1 MKRIRQFLTSPA
13 GLFLIA
19 LVLRLAFLAFAV
31 MTEPK
36 IPSGRVPMG
45 HETGRIG
52 LHIAQGLGY
61 SSPLKFPSGPTAWI
75 TPAYP
80 YLLAG
85 VFKIFGIETLRSLV
99 AMKVLNNVFSA
110 LVCFPLFAIGRRL
123 FGTQMAVAGVLMW
136 ILYIP
141 AFYWPTA
148 WIWDTSLAALA
159 VTLLLW
165 ATYEIEDTDKASRW
179 VGYGALWAF
188 AALVNAAVVSIL
200 PGLFAYCAYRARKRG
215 APWLR
220 WTAIAAVAFAVGI
233 SPWVIR
239 NEIVFHGKVFM
250 RSNFGLELWLG
261 NNPEAPG
268 TWSPWLHPTDNDTE
282 GRHFAEVGEV
292 AYMQEKE
299 RLALEFM
306 KSHPGD
312 VMHSMFH
319 RFIEN
324 WTGTDEPIAD
334 VFLRL
339 PLWAQGWLAM
349 NCAFSVLTCIGLL
362 FARRAEPV
370 RYAPLFILIL
380 FFPAVYYV
388 THNTP
393 RYRHP
398 IEPAMSLLVVYGVAQ
413 IVRVC
418 RERRST
424 HQEAQVA
431 AQAAS

>member
-1 MKRIRQFLTSPA
+1 VKRIRLLLTSPT
-13 GLFLIA
+13 GLFVVA
-19 LVLRLAFLAFAV
+19 LVLRLAFLTLTRFL
-31 MTEPK
+31 EPN
-36 IPSGRVPMG
+36 IPSGHVPMG
-45 HETGRIG
+45 HEAGRIG

-75 TPAYP
+75 TPVYP

-85 VFKIFGIETLRSLV
+85 VFKIFGLETVRSLV
-99 AMKVLNNVFSA
+99 AMKVLNNLFSA
-110 LVCFPLFAIGRRL
+110 LVCFPLFAIARRL
-123 FGTQMAVAGVLMW
+123 FGTQMAIAAVVMW

-165 ATYEIEDTDKASRW
+165 ATYELEDKEKTWWWA
-179 VGYGALWAF
+179 GYGALWAF

-215 APWLR
+215 APWIRL
-220 WTAIAAVAFAVGI
+220 TAIAAVAFAAGI

-268 TWSPWLHPTDNDTE
+268 TWTPWLHPNDNDTE
-282 GRHFAEVGEV
+282 GRHFAKVGEL

-299 RLALEFM
+299 RIALEFM
-306 KSHPGD
+306 KTHPSD
-312 VMHSMFH
+312 VMHSVFH

-339 PLWAQGWLAM
+339 PWWAQAWLAM
-349 NCAFSVLTCIGLL
+349 NCAFSLLTCIGLL

-370 RYAPLFILIL
+370 RYMPLFILLL
-380 FFPAVYYV
+380 FFPAVYYI

-398 IEPAMSLLVVYGVAQ
+398 IEPAMSLLVVYAVAQ
-413 IVRVC
+413 IVRVW
-418 RERRST
+418 RDRRT
-424 HQEAQVA
+424 RNQETQVA
-431 AQAAS
+431 TPAAS

>member
-1 MKRIRQFLTSPA
+1 VKRISQFLTSPA
-13 GLFLIA
+13 GLFGICLA
-19 LVLRLAFLAFAV
+19 LRLVFMVVLNL
-31 MTEPK
+31 TQPD
-36 IPSGRVPMG
+36 IPSGHIKMG

-52 LHIAQGLGY
+52 IHIAQGLGF

-75 TPAYP
+75 TPIYP
-80 YLLAG
+80 YLVAAAS
-85 VFKIFGIETLRSLV
+85 KTFGIETVRAFV
-99 AMKVLNNVFSA
+99 AMQVLNNVFSA

-165 ATYEIEDTDKASRW
+165 ATYEMEDTDKALRW
-179 VGYGALWAF
+179 AGYGGLWAF

-220 WTAIAAVAFAVGI
+220 LTAIAALAFAVGI

-268 TWSPWLHPTDNDTE
+268 TWTPWLQPNDNDTE
-282 GRHFAEVGEV
+282 GRHFAEVGEL
-292 AYMQEKE
+292 AYMQEKKQ
-299 RLALEFM
+299 LAMEFI

-312 VMHSMFH
+312 VMHSLFH

-339 PLWAQGWLAM
+339 PWWAQGWLAM
-349 NCAFSVLTCIGLL
+349 NCVFSLLTCIGLL

-380 FFPAVYYV
+380 FFPAIYYV

-398 IEPAMSLLVVYGVAQ
+398 IEPAMSLLVVYAVAQ
-413 IVRVC
+413 IVRAL
-418 RERRST
+418 RERRTAHRES
-424 HQEAQVA
+424 QIA
-431 AQAAS
+431 AEPAS